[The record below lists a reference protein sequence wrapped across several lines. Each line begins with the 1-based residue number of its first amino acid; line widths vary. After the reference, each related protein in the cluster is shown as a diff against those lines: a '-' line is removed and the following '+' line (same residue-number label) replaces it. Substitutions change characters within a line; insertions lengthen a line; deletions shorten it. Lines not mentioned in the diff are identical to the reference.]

1 MELINAQTISIEPM
15 VEQDWPA
22 VRSIYVQ
29 GIDTG
34 NATFEKSAPDWASW
48 NTGHLRACRLVARS
62 GDVVLG
68 WAALSPVSSRCVY
81 AGVAEVSVYA
91 ARQAQGQGIGAKL
104 LASLVEAS
112 EREGIWTL
120 QAGIFPE
127 NTASVELHKR
137 QGFRVVGTRE
147 RLGSMDGR
155 WRDVLL
161 LERRSKVSGV

>member
-68 WAALSPVSSRCVY
+68 WAALSPVSRRCVY